1 MPKHWEWAM
10 DQALDDP
17 RITHVA
23 YLSDRMLFKK
33 GALRKFTSVIAAH
46 PNRLIS
52 YNIDSVM
59 DWDYPIKIRRETWT
73 GKVLAID
80 TAELGALSGRS
91 VFPPCLP
98 RMVNCVAPRSLLE
111 SMRARFSN
119 LFSSIAPDYY
129 FAYLYLAH
137 EERLAFLDESLL
149 VHYALHRSN
158 GHSMAQGLMSDD
170 YRDFIENLGG
180 TFVLRGMPL
189 PDLLTGGNVMLNEY
203 CIVREQTHSPK
214 LPAIDH
220 QAYLN
225 YLLLDVGNLKDAEA
239 RERARSFLL
248 QLGAGSGQP
257 EPPEPYD
264 LENRSFPRKVIDKI
278 KWELRRVRV
287 LRSLVRTLRP
297 VPIEDEKL
305 DFETTDAALA
315 YLLHHPRKR
324 SRDFSGHPFKSFPL
338 EADARNGSYR
348 H

>member
-1 MPKHWEWAM
+1 M

-23 YLSDRMLFKK
+23 YLTDRMLFKK
-33 GALRKFTSVIAAH
+33 GALRKLTRVIAAH

-52 YNIDSVM
+52 YNVDGII
-59 DWDYPIKIRRETWT
+59 DWDYPIKITREAWT

-80 TAELGALSGRS
+80 TAELGALSARS
-91 VFPPCLP
+91 VFPMCLP

-111 SMRARFSN
+111 TMRARFGH
-119 LFSSIAPDYY
+119 LFLSIAPDYY

-170 YRDFIENLGG
+170 YKDFIENLGG
-180 TFVLRGMPL
+180 TFVLPAMPL
-189 PDLLTGGNVMLNEY
+189 PDFLTGGNVMLNEY
-203 CIVREQTHSPK
+203 RIVREHTHSPN

-225 YLLLDVGNLKDAEA
+225 YLLWDVGHLKDPEA
-239 RERARSFLL
+239 RDRARSLLL
-248 QLGAGSGQP
+248 QLGARSRQP
-257 EPPEPYD
+257 EPPQPYD
-264 LENRSFPRKVIDKI
+264 LENRSFVQKVIDKI
-278 KWELRRVRV
+278 KWELRGVRA
-287 LRSLVRTLRP
+287 LQSIVRTLRP
-297 VPIEDEKL
+297 LPIEDENL
-305 DFETTDAALA
+305 DFETTDEALA
-315 YLLHHPRKR
+315 YLLHHPRKK

-338 EADARNGSYR
+338 EAHARNGSYR